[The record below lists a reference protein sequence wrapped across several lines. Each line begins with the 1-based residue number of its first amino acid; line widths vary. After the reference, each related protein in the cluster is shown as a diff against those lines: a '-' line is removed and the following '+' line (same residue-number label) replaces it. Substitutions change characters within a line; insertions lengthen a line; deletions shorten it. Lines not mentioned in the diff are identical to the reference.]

1 MSINGGPNE
10 PSELGCSVDCERP
23 LYRSRGSTRETLPVG
38 TNSCHP
44 TAGISFRVE
53 ERPGRCCVNLDEI
66 SWVRWDRYARE
77 KRGKRR
83 FVTTERRG
91 QRIVDT
97 RITEPEAIVEFGRI
111 RRNWRETERERER
124 CQDFRGER
132 QRKYMEPIS
141 LDKLVR
147 PARRGKSSERF
158 WYSACETSARIR
170 CSQRSYGGE
179 ATIEGRLFSPA
190 MVFVRMHAANLPKDR

>member
-1 MSINGGPNE
+1 MSSVLRTESGFFEIEFLFSRDNSARRSYGDAKFSEFSFPRDENWITRGNEIFIPN
-10 PSELGCSVDCERP
+10 
-23 LYRSRGSTRETLPVG
+23 G
-38 TNSCHP
+38 TNFTRSDTC
-44 TAGISFRVE
+44 ARLYVGY
-53 ERPGRCCVNLDEI
+53 CVRSLFFLFFLLL
-66 SWVRWDRYARE
+66 VR
-77 KRGKRR
+77 
-83 FVTTERRG
+83 
-91 QRIVDT
+91 
-97 RITEPEAIVEFGRI
+97 
-111 RRNWRETERERER
+111 R
-124 CQDFRGER
+124 CQDFRSER